1 MSEESDNFLISRDKL
16 TNAGTQNIVTVKPV
30 VDSKQAMHAPFIASE
45 YCTECSRSLP
55 DYTGAVY
62 AR

>member
-1 MSEESDNFLISRDKL
+1 MRNLITFSYVAL
-16 TNAGTQNIVTVKPV
+16 NLLSLEHVVTAKPV
-30 VDSKQAMHAPFIASE
+30 VDSKQAMHAPFIASA